1 MIEVDLPERQLLWEV
16 DPQWFRRIL
25 DNLFQN
31 IYRHAESGR
40 FVAVRIENET
50 VVIEDHGPGMK
61 EKSSRKG
68 VGVGLSI
75 VSLMLK
81 EMALEWE
88 IETGEKGTTMRM
100 RKV

>member
-1 MIEVDLPERQLLWEV
+1 MIWEV
-16 DPQWFRRIL
+16 DPQWVHRVL

-31 IYRHAESGR
+31 IYRHAKSGQ

-50 VVIEDHGPGMK
+50 IVIEDHGPGMK
-61 EKSSRKG
+61 GKSSQKG

-81 EMALEWE
+81 EMQLDWN
-88 IETGEKGTTMRM
+88 IETSEHGTIMTIQRL
-100 RKV
+100 